1 MEASEHRLPPGAP
14 GFVAPPVGPGADKV
28 DVKRLA
34 QTLWRQKLLILTIM
48 AVLWIPALLLINAM
62 TPVYSASSVLVIDPR
77 LNRIINIPSVTEP
90 MGIYVDTVNTEVEI
104 LRSRDLA
111 RRVVE
116 TLSLADEPEYGRL
129 NAPSA
134 GLGGVADSIARG
146 VRDGFARAGAAL
158 TAAAPWLG
166 PTPPLAPPG
175 AKAPVEDTAAATAA
189 ADEARNRLIDAFQKN
204 LRIAPGVQSRAIR
217 ISFDAQ
223 DPQLAARVANA
234 VVDVYASMQTEAKR
248 AATVQATEWLQS
260 RLDEL
265 RADMTATGQAT
276 VEAMRSETGLMRGR
290 EAPLVTEEMSALNA
304 QLSEART
311 AHANAQARLQQILAV
326 KPDGK
331 DALAGAEITGN
342 PLIAALRQRQ
352 ATLRAQLAEL
362 REQYGER
369 HPALTRPAAE
379 LRDLNASIAAETD
392 RVVRGLRGEVEQ
404 QLSKVQDLTRRMEA
418 LRGNAVDALQ
428 ADVQL
433 RQLQRQAD
441 ASDDNYRRAV
451 TRLKE
456 TQVLEALQMT
466 PDVRLVSA
474 ATVPFAPVGPG
485 KTVLAG
491 LAAVICGALAIGVA
505 LTRTMMQRGVYSSHQ
520 VEALLGLPAVGIVPL
535 LGREGLGRKGLGK
548 AGAHATRKG
557 GDFAE
562 AVWRLCARLKLI
574 GAPGEPVP
582 DKGGEVI
589 MLTSSVAGEGK
600 TTLAVALGAF
610 LADTG
615 LRVVIVDCDTRRP
628 AIHRLLGS
636 SQPNAGLTD
645 LLGGDATLEEALGHD
660 DRRRVAVIAAGRPTA
675 RPHTLLGSKA
685 MLSLLVELSGR
696 YDVVILDTPPV
707 LSASDALILAPMAD
721 RVLYVVRWARTASS
735 LAGAGIKQLR
745 EVGGRVTGA
754 VLSMVNV
761 RDHANLEYGVRLPSG
776 RPYLLRQTP

>member
-1 MEASEHRLPPGAP
+1 MQASEHRLPPGAP
-14 GFVAPPVGPGADKV
+14 GLVAPPVGPGADKV

-116 TLSLADEPEYGRL
+116 TLSLGDEPEYSRL
-129 NAPSA
+129 NAPSGGLA
-134 GLGGVADSIARG
+134 GGLGGVADALART
-146 VRDGFARAGAAL
+146 VRDGIARVGAAL

-166 PTPPLAPPG
+166 PAPRVTKAMVEDTPT
-175 AKAPVEDTAAATAA
+175 DTAAATA

-217 ISFDAQ
+217 ITFDAQ
-223 DPQLAARVANA
+223 DPQLAARVANT
-234 VVDVYASMQTEAKR
+234 VVEVYGAMQTEAKR
-248 AATVQATEWLQS
+248 TATVQATEWLQS

-265 RADMTATGQAT
+265 RTDMTVTGQAT

-290 EAPLVTEEMSALNA
+290 DAPLVTEEMSALNA

-311 AHANAQARLQQILAV
+311 AHANAQARLQQILAL

-331 DALAGAEITGN
+331 DSLAGADIAGN

-352 ATLRAQLAEL
+352 AALRAQLAEL

-379 LRDLNASIAAETD
+379 LRDLNGSIAAETE

-404 QLSKVQDLTRRMEA
+404 QFTKVQDLTRRLEA
-418 LRGNAVDALQ
+418 LRGSAVDALK

-485 KTVLAG
+485 RTVLAA
-491 LAAVICGALAIGVA
+491 LAAVICGALAVGVA
-505 LTRTMMQRGVYSSHQ
+505 LARTMMQRGVYSSHQ

-535 LGREGLGRKGLGK
+535 LGRKGLGK
-548 AGAHATRKG
+548 GGARATRKG

-628 AIHRLLGS
+628 AVHRLLGS
-636 SQPNAGLTD
+636 GRPAVGLTE
-645 LLGGDATLEEALGHD
+645 LLGGDATLDEALGHD

-685 MLSLLVELSGR
+685 MLSLIVELSGR

-776 RPYLLRQTP
+776 RPYLLRHTP

>member
-1 MEASEHRLPPGAP
+1 MEASDPRPFPGAS

-48 AVLWIPALLLINAM
+48 AVLWIPALLLIHAM
-62 TPVYSASSVLVIDPR
+62 TPVFSASAVLVIDPHP
-77 LNRIINIPSVTEP
+77 NRVINIPSVTEP
-90 MGIYVDTVNTEVEI
+90 MGIYLDTVNTEVEI

-116 TLSLADEPEYGRL
+116 ALALDREPEYSRL
-129 NAPSA
+129 NAPPGGLSRVGATATEAVRA
-134 GLGGVADSIARG
+134 GLDRARG
-146 VRDGFARAGAAL
+146 L
-158 TAAAPWLG
+158 LG
-166 PTPPLAPPG
+166 PLLGLDPAPAETATRPAATPPAGGTPAG
-175 AKAPVEDTAAATAA
+175 NTEEDT
-189 ADEARNRLIDAFQKN
+189 RNRLIDAFQKN
-204 LRIAPGVQSRAIR
+204 LRVSPAVQSRAIR
-217 ISFDAQ
+217 ISVEAQ
-223 DPQLAARVANA
+223 DPQLAARAANA
-234 VVDVYASMQTEAKR
+234 VVETYAAMQIEAKR
-248 AATVQATEWLQS
+248 AATVQASDWLQS

-265 RADMTATGQAT
+265 RTDMTVTGRAT
-276 VEAMRSETGLMRGR
+276 VDAMRAESGLTRGR
-290 EAPLVTEEMSALNA
+290 DAPLLTEEMSVLNA
-304 QLSEART
+304 RLSEART
-311 AHANAQARLQQILAV
+311 AHADAQSRLQQLLAAR
-326 KPDGK
+326 PDGR
-331 DALAGAEITGN
+331 DAMAGADIAGN

-352 ATLRAQLAEL
+352 AALRARLAEL

-379 LRDLNASIAAETD
+379 LRDLNASVAAETD

-404 QLSKVQDLTRRMEA
+404 QFAKVQDLTRRMEG
-418 LRGNAVDALQ
+418 LRGSAVDALQ

-466 PDVRLVSA
+466 PDARVVSS

-491 LAAVICGALAIGVA
+491 LAAVICGALAVGVA
-505 LTRTMMQRGVYSSHQ
+505 LVRTMTQRGVYSSHQ

-535 LGREGLGRKGLGK
+535 LGRNRARDGHAVYRKGS
-548 AGAHATRKG
+548 
-557 GDFAE
+557 DFAE
-562 AVWRLCARLKLI
+562 AVWRLCARLRMV
-574 GAPGEPVP
+574 GNGGEPVARE
-582 DKGGEVI
+582 KGGEVV

-610 LADTG
+610 LAESG
-615 LRVVIVDCDTRRP
+615 RRVVVVDCDTRRP
-628 AIHRLLGS
+628 SVHRLLGS
-636 SQPNAGLTD
+636 GRPAAGLTE
-645 LLGGDATLEEALGHD
+645 LLHGDATLEQVLGHD

-675 RPHTLLGSKA
+675 RPQILLGSKA
-685 MLSLLVELSGR
+685 MLSLIVELSGR

-707 LSASDALILAPMAD
+707 LSVSDALILAPLAD

-745 EVGGRVTGA
+745 EVGGRVSGA

-761 RDHANLEYGVRLPSG
+761 RDHANLEYGVRPPSG
-776 RPYLLRQTP
+776 RPYLLRHTP